1 MITSLD
7 QLDPTKKYTY
17 ADYLT
22 WQFQERVELIFG
34 KISRMSLAPKTYH
47 QTLSKELL
55 YRIRKHLEGKKCKV
69 FTAPF
74 DVCLPIEAD
83 IPEYKTENIV
93 QPDICVVCDLKKL
106 DERGCHGAP
115 DLIIEIV
122 SKSSVKKDLHEKYD
136 LYEQAGVKEYW
147 VVHPNDISMSVY
159 LLNSSRKYEFQKPY
173 TLGDTLHCTVLPG
186 LDINVEETYG
196 DIVNEPEVPYGT
208 NAKRV

>member
-7 QLDPTKKYTY
+7 QLDPGKKYTY

-34 KISRMSLAPKTYH
+34 KIFRMSPAPKTYH
-47 QTLSKELL
+47 QTLATELL
-55 YRIRKHLEGKKCKV
+55 YRVRKQLEGKEGKV

-74 DVCLPIEAD
+74 DVRLPLTAN
-83 IPEYKTENIV
+83 IPVNKTENIV
-93 QPDICVVCDLKKL
+93 QPDICVVCDLSKL

-122 SKSSVKKDLHEKYD
+122 SKSSVKKDFHEKYD

-147 VVHPNDISMSVY
+147 IVNPNDISISVC
-159 LLNSSRKYEFQKPY
+159 LLNSTGKYQVQKPH
-173 TLGDTLHCTVLPG
+173 TLGDTLQCTVLPG
-186 LDINVEETYG
+186 LEINIEETYG
-196 DIVNEPEVPYGT
+196 DIVKEPEVPYG
-208 NAKRV
+208 NNIKRI